1 MESLKDMVNHF
12 SCMIYEYA
20 DRAEMQWTMVK
31 SVKDSS
37 RLLDFFCPQYL
48 IEMFPYPNPS
58 TSYNRG
64 PVDMI

>member
-37 RLLDFFCPQYL
+37 RLLDFLSPIPHRNVPLSKSINQL
-48 IEMFPYPNPS
+48 Q
-58 TSYNRG
+58 
-64 PVDMI
+64 